1 MPQAQCP
8 TVKFNEQLSREAD
21 RILADLIFARAPIQS
36 RLLKFLVDR
45 TISGMGPITQY
56 EIAVDGLGK
65 PEDYLVDGDSYP
77 RVQISRLRRNL
88 ENYYSRNLPENG
100 FQIAL
105 EPGKYRLTLEHHE
118 PPLELDSDGR
128 KAGEHDPPPQPKP
141 ERGRLLQRLG
151 LPLVALVSLAAI
163 PFALGSEEPSKRPA
177 APEKPSTTVVFD
189 TSNVALNSPLNAEAI
204 ETARWI
210 STIQLS
216 NSFVSKPLP
225 VSSDTKLAD
234 YTLHFNV
241 GSERDG
247 TTTLFLTMADREG
260 DILYSNSVPFSPDQP
275 SAFSNEIESSLVT
288 MTSPTGV
295 IAEAELSDFAL
306 ADSSDYACFLAVEGR
321 RSQGDEA
328 ARLVDRCIATYPNS
342 EYQSFWLA
350 RRAFM
355 TFQSTVAAGEVVQ
368 KTGKGWDDLQAA
380 LDADQFNAFANFVA
394 AKVELAD
401 GNCDD
406 ARSYVMRAL
415 ERGGSYPALIAA
427 VETNAVA
434 CSYGA
439 QANRSIEERVRA
451 LTEFNPDPD
460 PLLRL
465 YMIVGS
471 LAAGDR
477 DLAETVARRTMISE
491 PQGAI
496 EETVDLLKRAFADP
510 ALANKNRELLA
521 ESIYSFVW
529 NEQATMAIVDAL
541 GETEA
546 PARNAYSDKIVEP
559 KHSL

>member
-21 RILADLIFARAPIQS
+21 RVLADLIFARAPIQS

-45 TISGMGPITQY
+45 TISGTGPITQY

-105 EPGKYRLTLEHHE
+105 EPGKYRLTLERREKPAESRHDATQGA
-118 PPLELDSDGR
+118 ELTTTV
-128 KAGEHDPPPQPKP
+128 QPKP
-141 ERGRLLQRLG
+141 ERERLLQRLG
-151 LPLVALVSLAAI
+151 LPLVALVSLAAV
-163 PFALGSEEPSKRPA
+163 PFALGSAEPSKTPA

-189 TSNVALNSPLNAEAI
+189 TSNSALNSPLNAEAI

-216 NSFVSKPLP
+216 NSFVSRPLP
-225 VSSDTKLAD
+225 VGSEAKLAD

-241 GSERDG
+241 GSEREG
-247 TTTLFLTMADREG
+247 ATTLFLTMADRKG
-260 DILYSNSVPFSPDQP
+260 DILYSNSVPFSPDRP

-295 IAEAELSDFAL
+295 IAEAELSDFAM

-321 RSQGDEA
+321 RSQGEEA
-328 ARLVDRCIATYPNS
+328 ARLVDRCIAIYPNS

-355 TFQSTVAAGEVVQ
+355 TFQSTVEAGEAVQ
-368 KTGKGWDDLQAA
+368 KSGKGWEDLQAA
-380 LDADQFNAFANFVA
+380 LEADQFNAFANFVA

-406 ARSYVMRAL
+406 ARSFVMRAL

-427 VETNAVA
+427 VETNAAA
-434 CSYGA
+434 CSFGGET
-439 QANRSIEERVRA
+439 NRSMEERVRA

-477 DLAETVARRTMISE
+477 ALAEKVARRTMISE

-510 ALANKNRELLA
+510 RLAIEHRDLLA

-529 NEQATMAIVDAL
+529 NERATMAIVDAL
-541 GETEA
+541 GETNA
-546 PARNAYSDKIVEP
+546 PARNAYANKMVEP
-559 KHSL
+559 ERSL